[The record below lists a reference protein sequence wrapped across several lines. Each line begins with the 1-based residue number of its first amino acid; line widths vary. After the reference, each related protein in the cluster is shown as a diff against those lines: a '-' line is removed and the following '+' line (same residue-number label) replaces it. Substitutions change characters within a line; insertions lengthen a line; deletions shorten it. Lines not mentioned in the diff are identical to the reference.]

1 MGSQR
6 VKHNLVTF
14 ISLTCAQHL
23 PHLIFLSQNK
33 FYWLQNCVPG
43 SLLSTLKNVQSEGC
57 FIWGKMKIIA
67 WKRAPQIALRNCSK
81 EAGQGAGVG
90 GGELVFMWFWW
101 RESTWNQAHIFC
113 KRFLLVTGSS
123 CHMKNFNVFLDVRRC
138 KNWAHRI
145 SSWKY
150 LTTWRPVL
158 PVSPR
163 AQPELL

>member
-1 MGSQR
+1 MR
-6 VKHNLVTF
+6 KLVF
-14 ISLTCAQHL
+14 
-23 PHLIFLSQNK
+23 
-33 FYWLQNCVPG
+33 QNCVPG

-81 EAGQGAGVG
+81 EAGRGRGVG
-90 GGELVFMWFWW
+90 GRELVFMWFWW

-123 CHMKNFNVFLDVRRC
+123 CHMKNFNVFLDVRRH
-138 KNWAHRI
+138 KNRTHRI

-150 LTTWRPVL
+150 LTTWRPVCQFPQSTPWTPL
-158 PVSPR
+158 TGLLKVSSCSKHR
-163 AQPELL
+163 I